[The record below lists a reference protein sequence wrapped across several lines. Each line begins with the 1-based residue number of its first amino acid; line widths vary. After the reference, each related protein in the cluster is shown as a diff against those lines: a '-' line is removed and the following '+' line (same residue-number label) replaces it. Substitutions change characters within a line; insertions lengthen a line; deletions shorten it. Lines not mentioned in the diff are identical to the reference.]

1 MMTARNE
8 HESHGFPVIHP
19 LDDRP
24 EVKHTGEGL
33 GPMPLHG
40 CVKVALW
47 VLRGYLFLM
56 AILVVY
62 HLLDVAGFVG
72 RHAG

>member
-1 MMTARNE
+1 MIRARDT
-8 HESHGFPVIHP
+8 HEPHGFPVIHP
-19 LDDRP
+19 LDDQP

-33 GPMPLHG
+33 GPMSLHG
-40 CVKVALW
+40 RVKVALW

-56 AILVVY
+56 TILVVY
-62 HLLDVAGFVG
+62 HLLDVAGVVG

>member
-1 MMTARNE
+1 MMTARDE
-8 HESHGFPVIHP
+8 HEPHGFPVIHP

-40 CVKVALW
+40 CVKAALW

-62 HLLDVAGFVG
+62 HLLDVAGVVG

>member
-1 MMTARNE
+1 MMTAKNE
-8 HESHGFPVIHP
+8 HESHGFHVIHP
-19 LDDRP
+19 LDDLP

-72 RHAG
+72 WHAG